1 MRKSKRRAG
10 SRSMAEMRRE
20 LTLLRLIRER
30 IRTEDLQQEIARELQ
45 RRKRD
50 VAYAQIC
57 KDYAALLHNRK
68 MDRMELE
75 LLNADREAVGL
86 APLSKLT
93 P

>member
-10 SRSMAEMRRE
+10 PRTMAEIRRE
-20 LTLLRLIRER
+20 LMVLRLIRER
-30 IRTEDLQQEIARELQ
+30 IRTEDLQKDIARELQ
-45 RRKRD
+45 RRERD

-75 LLNADREAVGL
+75 LVNADREAVGL
-86 APLSKLT
+86 SPLSKLA